1 MATRKPA
8 KKATKAT
15 KKTEIVAF
23 KVEEELA
30 EFLNKLPNKSDFIR
44 KAIIAQFGM
53 ACPLCSGSGVVS
65 RGIHEHYKPVI
76 LANNQH
82 ACHRCQK
89 MEAIPLNLEAIPE
102 GEERRRLEQFFHG
115 GPLYCTKCFPGVPSC
130 DDCGWHIPHEEAAD
144 HMRKVHA
151 VR

>member
-1 MATRKPA
+1 MPTRKPA
-8 KKATKAT
+8 KKPTKAT

-30 EFLNKLPNKSDFIR
+30 EFLNKLPNKSDYIR

-53 ACPLCSGSGVVS
+53 ACPLCTGTGVVS
-65 RGIHEHYKPVI
+65 RGLHNHYKPVI
-76 LANNQH
+76 EANNQH
-82 ACHRCQK
+82 ACHLCDTL
-89 MEAIPLNLEAIPE
+89 EAIPLNLDAVPNED
-102 GEERRRLEQFFHG
+102 RTRFEQFFHG
-115 GPLYCTKCFPGVPSC
+115 GPLYCAKCFPNVPSC

-151 VR
+151 TR